1 MTDHMPGSSHAD
13 AFDAAAE
20 AARLRTETRS
30 RRRRRH
36 APSRLDRY
44 TRELLALHDAGS
56 TTAELQ
62 RWLAHRRVR
71 VNHSTVARWLRRH
84 LAD

>member
-1 MTDHMPGSSHAD
+1 MSGSSD
-13 AFDAAAE
+13 DKTFDAAAE
-20 AARLRTETRS
+20 VARLKVETRA

-36 APSRLDRY
+36 ANSRLDRY
-44 TRELLALHDAGS
+44 TRELLALHDAGA

-62 RWLAHRRVR
+62 RWLGHRRLR
-71 VNHSTVARWLRRH
+71 VHHSTVARWLKRR